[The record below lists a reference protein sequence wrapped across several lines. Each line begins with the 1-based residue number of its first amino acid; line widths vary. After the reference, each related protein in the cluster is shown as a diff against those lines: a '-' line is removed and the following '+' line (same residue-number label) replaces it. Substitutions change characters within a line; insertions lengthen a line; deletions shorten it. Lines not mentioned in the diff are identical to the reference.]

1 MSKVFLT
8 LLFLFS
14 CKLGFSQ
21 EEAKSENFDR
31 FFIQFN
37 SDKKFQLTRIIFPLH
52 IIHNEYITKSGK
64 EERFII
70 PQKKWQHINLS
81 NRPNLKEK
89 YAIER
94 ISSDKIAVIYQVEDT
109 GIHVQHFFIKV
120 NKKWFLNLIRDD
132 ST

>member
-1 MSKVFLT
+1 MEKKKD
-8 LLFLFS
+8 LLYL
-14 CKLGFSQ
+14 K
-21 EEAKSENFDR
+21 
-31 FFIQFN
+31 
-37 SDKKFQLTRIIFPLH
+37 
-52 IIHNEYITKSGK
+52 
-64 EERFII
+64 
-70 PQKKWQHINLS
+70 KKWQHINLS